1 MEGLIS
7 EILRYFILDYFI
19 SFYFFKYIF
28 TYIPVLY
35 TL

>member
-7 EILRYFILDYFI
+7 GILQYFILDYFI

-28 TYIPVLY
+28 IYIPVLY